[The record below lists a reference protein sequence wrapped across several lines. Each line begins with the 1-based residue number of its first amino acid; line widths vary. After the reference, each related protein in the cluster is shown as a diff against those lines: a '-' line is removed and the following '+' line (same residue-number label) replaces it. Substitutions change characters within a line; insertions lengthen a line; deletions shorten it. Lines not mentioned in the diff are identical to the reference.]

1 MKRIIFILVTLFA
14 LLISVGIWS
23 CEDDSNPC
31 TNYTEQEK
39 AKTYEWSV
47 GNFDKGEECLIIK
60 QAKHSKISK
69 LDESANY
76 KYEPQAD
83 FTGIDIADIKTKT
96 KESDGINVCETT
108 YRLTFAILE
117 CGMKTERKVLT
128 KTIYDPCPDYTKQER
143 SKTYEQ
149 VVGDFGA
156 REGCKILKK
165 AEHSQVSELDKNNTY
180 RYEPE
185 ENFTGTDVVEIET
198 ETSSRDGLTGH
209 ITVYKIVFTVTECGL
224 KTKKTVMERKDV
236 KYQKAKVWGPIPDN
250 CAEYSRYRI
259 MTTNSLFL
267 PENLPDEFNINQLKV
282 LINFTFTGRTEHC
295 GMSKG
300 QRFIIINRVK
310 KDIEQ

>member
-31 TNYTEQEK
+31 ANYTEQEK
-39 AKTYEWSV
+39 AKTYEWSL
-47 GNFDKGEECLIIK
+47 GNFGKGEECHIIK

-76 KYEPQAD
+76 KYVPKAD
-83 FTGIDIADIKTKT
+83 FTGTDVVDIKTKT

-117 CGMKTERKVLT
+117 CGMKTERKVLS
-128 KTIYDPCPDYTKQER
+128 KTIYAPCADYTKQER
-143 SKTYEQ
+143 AKTYEWA
-149 VVGDFGA
+149 VGDFGV
-156 REGCKILKK
+156 REGCRILTQAQHFKI
-165 AEHSQVSELDKNNTY
+165 SELNKNNIY

-198 ETSSRDGLTGH
+198 ETSSKDGLTGH

-224 KTKKTVMERKDV
+224 KTAKTVMERKDV
-236 KYQKAKVWGPIPDN
+236 KYQKGKIWGPYPDF
-250 CAEYSRYRI
+250 CGKYKVRI
-259 MTTNSLFL
+259 NNNPLPPKNL
-267 PENLPDEFNINQLKV
+267 PEKFKKGKLKV
-282 LINFTFTGRTEHC
+282 LVNFTVTEEEKFC
-295 GMSKG
+295 GFLGFKH
-300 QRFIIINRVK
+300 FIIINRIK
-310 KDIEQ
+310 KDIE

>member
-14 LLISVGIWS
+14 LLLSVGIWS

-31 TNYTEQEK
+31 ANYTEQEK
-39 AKTYEWSV
+39 TKNYEWSL

-76 KYEPQAD
+76 KYVPQAN
-83 FTGIDIADIKTKT
+83 FTGTDIVDIKTKT
-96 KESDGINVCETT
+96 KEADGINVCETT

-117 CGMKTERKVLT
+117 CGMKTERKLIS

-143 SKTYEQ
+143 TKKYEWE
-149 VVGDFGA
+149 VGDFGV
-156 REGCKILKK
+156 REGCKILKQ

-185 ENFTGTDVVEIET
+185 ENFRGTDVVEIET
-198 ETSSRDGLTGH
+198 ETSSKDGLTGH
-209 ITVYKIVFTVTECGL
+209 IIVYKIVFTVTECGL
-224 KTKKTVMERKDV
+224 KTAKTVMERKDV
-236 KYQKAKVWGPIPDN
+236 KYQKLTVFGPMHDN

-259 MTTNSLFL
+259 MTAKNFLL
-267 PENLPDEFNINQLKV
+267 PENLPDEFKIHKLKV
-282 LINFTFTGRTEHC
+282 LINFTFTGRIEHC
-295 GMSKG
+295 GMSPR
-300 QRFIIINRVK
+300 QRFIIINRIK